1 MAFWSPH
8 QPDRRSWPSRP

>member
-8 QPDRRSWPSRP
+8 QPDRRAWPSRP